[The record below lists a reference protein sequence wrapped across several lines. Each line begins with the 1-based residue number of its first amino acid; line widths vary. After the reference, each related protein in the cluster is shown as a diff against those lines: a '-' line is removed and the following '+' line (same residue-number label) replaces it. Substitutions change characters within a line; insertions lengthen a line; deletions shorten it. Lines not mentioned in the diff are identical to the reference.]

1 MDDLHALLPHLADVA
16 AGIAA
21 PERYAPPPDTASGQA
36 RLAARLERHGL
47 GPVGHAAFRH
57 DRAMAN
63 LLAPSAFRAAA
74 ENLTHLETLT
84 RIERR
89 LAADRIDMVLLKGAA
104 VAPDLY
110 ADTSLR
116 PMRDIDLWIGERDLP
131 RAAKAL
137 ADEGFEEAPAD
148 PRRPPALQRQSG
160 GEIPFRRRGGGFGM
174 IELHYS
180 AFQGWW
186 IRRTAAPDLDAVR
199 DRAVPSGADR
209 HARRLST
216 EDAILQTA
224 FHVAVNQFA
233 QTPLK
238 GIMDIAV
245 LARRRRV
252 DWGAVCHRARAWRI
266 ATATWLVL
274 ETADRLMGLPC
285 GAPAIRSL
293 RPSLTR
299 RAILRGAVGPSSVI
313 ASRDLTPVPLRY
325 PFMLALVDRGRDGAR
340 LVGRTLWPER
350 WWIDARYGRP
360 GSRLGHLRALV
371 RRGGV

>member
-21 PERYAPPPDTASGQA
+21 PERHAPSPDTASGKA
-36 RLAARLERHGL
+36 RLAAWLERHGL

-57 DRAMAN
+57 DREMTD
-63 LLAPSAFRAAA
+63 LLAPPAFRAAA
-74 ENLTHLETLT
+74 ENLTHLDALT

-89 LAADRIDMVLLKGAA
+89 LAAERIDVVLLKGAA
-104 VAPDLY
+104 IAPALY
-110 ADTSLR
+110 ADTGLR
-116 PMRDIDLWIGERDLP
+116 PMRDVDLWIGESDLP
-131 RAAKAL
+131 RAALAL
-137 ADEGFEEAPAD
+137 AAEGFEEAPAD

-160 GEIPFRRRGGGFGM
+160 GEIPFRRRDGGFGLV
-174 IELHYS
+174 ELHYS

-186 IRRTAAPDLDAVR
+186 IRRTASPDLAAVR
-199 DRAVPSGADR
+199 DRAVPAGAGR
-209 HARRLST
+209 HARRLSN

-224 FHVAVNQFA
+224 FHVAVNQFG

-238 GIMDIAV
+238 GIMDLAV
-245 LARRRRV
+245 LARRSRV
-252 DWGAVCHRARAWRI
+252 DWNAVCHRARAWRI

-274 ETADRLMGLPC
+274 ETADRLMGLPR

-293 RPSLTR
+293 RPSLPR
-299 RAILRGAVGPSSVI
+299 RAILQGAVGSSSVI

-360 GSRLGHLRALV
+360 GSRLGHLRSLV